1 MDQVASAR
9 ILVLLTFRPEYSL
22 PWTSRAK
29 LTQITLSRL
38 TRKQVEV
45 MVEKVAGDKA
55 LPAEVTHQI
64 VTKTDGVPLFVEEL
78 TKMVLESGL
87 LREREGHYE
96 LMVQLL
102 SLAIPATLHDSLMAR
117 LDRLARAKEVAQMG
131 ATIGRKLVMSY
142 LTPSPFLTKR
152 LYRATEPVSGSGTA
166 LPEGLRRRQVLL
178 QACADSGHRLSLVA
192 QEHEAAVISRLR
204 RCWRSGFPRPLRP
217 SLSCWP
223 ITTRRRV

>member
-1 MDQVASAR
+1 MVPLFASLLSLPTLDRYPPLNLTPQRQKQKTMEALLVWLLKEAEKHPVLFIIEDLHWGDPSTLEYLSLLMDQAASAR

-22 PWTSRAK
+22 PWTSRAN

-38 TRKQVEV
+38 TRTQVEV

-102 SLAIPATLHDSLMAR
+102 SLAIPH
-117 LDRLARAKEVAQMG
+117 VA
-131 ATIGRKLVMSY
+131 
-142 LTPSPFLTKR
+142 
-152 LYRATEPVSGSGTA
+152 
-166 LPEGLRRRQVLL
+166 
-178 QACADSGHRLSLVA
+178 
-192 QEHEAAVISRLR
+192 RLR
-204 RCWRSGFPRPLRP
+204 RLNLIACPESKRFKWSIGREFTMSYKAFL
-217 SLSCWP
+217 
-223 ITTRRRV
+223 